1 MSKPL
6 APAWVVLLLV
16 PLVACGGETAPQ
28 TVSHEASGH
37 GQPSAPIASATVDT
51 GAASASTATP
61 PAADLPPMMPGR
73 VRVPTVGEVAC
84 PSMDF
89 EQFIRAFFNSGD
101 LQVRFTARP
110 YVLKGPYYEQY
121 NTEPGDPANP
131 RWETVEVD
139 RPLHGLYRYDPDAQ
153 AYVID
158 SSRLRPG
165 QKWTGVDAQGQRVP
179 NPVAELDVRKVSDM
193 EYAIDTPERVTT
205 FTQREDCWYLTHDW
219 SLDPFEGC
227 QWPEGCRARREY
239 EAPYYE
245 EGEEAP

>member
-110 YVLKGPYYEQY
+110 VHYKVPYYDY
-121 NTEPGDPANP
+121 HNTEPGDPANP
-131 RWETVEVD
+131 QWETFERD
-139 RPLHGLYRYDPDAQ
+139 RPMHDRYRYDAHVQ
-153 AYVID
+153 AYISD
-158 SSRLRPG
+158 SDWLYPG
-165 QKWTGVDAQGQRVP
+165 EVWTGVDANGQHVK
-179 NPVAELDVRKVSDM
+179 NPVTELSVRKVSDT
-193 EYAIDTPERVTT
+193 EYVVDTPGRVTT
-205 FTQREDCWYLTHDW
+205 FVRREDCWYLTHDW
-219 SLDPFEGC
+219 LLDPFEGC
-227 QWPEGCRARREY
+227 QWPEGCRALREY
-239 EAPYYE
+239 EAPYYDNE
-245 EGEEAP
+245 EVP